1 MISKATLIFSSF
13 ILIVSLASAEQM
25 MVVGE
30 IFTESW

>member
-1 MISKATLIFSSF
+1 MISRIIFILTSL
-13 ILIVSLASAEQM
+13 ILIVSVASAEQM

>member
-1 MISKATLIFSSF
+1 MISRIIFILTSL
-13 ILIVSLASAEQM
+13 ILIVSVVSAEQM